1 MKNRRNFAGFVFIT
15 LFLFSLSPALAQV
28 TFTTDQA
35 QFLAD
40 NPEVVSQD
48 FFSHPVPAGLFTN
61 CNSPVNAESN
71 DQCFTP
77 GFILPGIEILLDLQ
91 TGPNF
96 FALLGP
102 NFEGS
107 GSPANVLAASLGGVT
122 FDITFPVLGAT
133 AVGFVPGC
141 INIDIEGGFCS
152 QALTVEVYGNNDV
165 FLGSTTVDGN
175 NHFNTF
181 LGIESLEAIRRVT
194 ILPPASNLNIQG
206 ILRVW
211 FGVRNFDIPTLSE
224 WGMIA
229 AAIGLGMAGVLF
241 AARRRR
247 AFNS

>member
-1 MKNRRNFAGFVFIT
+1 M
-15 LFLFSLSPALAQV
+15 
-28 TFTTDQA
+28 FTTDEA

-40 NPEVVSQD
+40 NPEVVSQN
-48 FFSHPVPAGLFTN
+48 FFSHPVPAGLFAN

-141 INIDIEGGFCS
+141 FNLDDGFCS
-152 QALTVEVYGNNDV
+152 QTLTVEVYGDNGV
-165 FLGSTTVDGN
+165 FLGSTTVNADN
-175 NHFNTF
+175 LFNTF
-181 LGIESLEAIRRVT
+181 LGIESPEAIRRVT
-194 ILPPASNLNIQG
+194 ILPPANELNVQG
-206 ILRVW
+206 VLRVW
-211 FGVRNFDIPTLSE
+211 FGVRNFNIPTLSE
-224 WGMIA
+224 WGMIS
-229 AAIGLGMAGVLF
+229 AAIGLGLVGVFF
-241 AARRRR
+241 AVRRRKMQD
-247 AFNS
+247 A